1 MIDNIFPVL
10 LFRHPDHA
18 GAFLSLLA
26 DAQYQ
31 QFPVFAPGIYL
42 VLRLAGSAGK
52 KLRVL
57 LDRRFRLRLQNRLRV
72 QAQDRQ
78 PHAVLRRVPK
88 RHPRQES
95 PLRFEMT

>member
-52 KLRVL
+52 KLRMLPPKFDV
-57 LDRRFRLRLQNRLRV
+57 FRPVAARSS
-72 QAQDRQ
+72 ASSET
-78 PHAVLRRVPK
+78 AI
-88 RHPRQES
+88 
-95 PLRFEMT
+95 T